1 MSNEQFSSEE
11 NVIAEKSYKFALRM
25 LRLYKHLQADEQEY
39 IISKQVVRS
48 GTSIGANVE
57 EAIGAI
63 SKAEFSAK
71 MSIAYKEAR
80 ETSYWLRLLHDAGYI
95 EQRLFSSLHFDCQ
108 ELCKILFA
116 ILRSS
121 RKF

>member
-1 MSNEQFSSEE
+1 MNNEQFSVEE